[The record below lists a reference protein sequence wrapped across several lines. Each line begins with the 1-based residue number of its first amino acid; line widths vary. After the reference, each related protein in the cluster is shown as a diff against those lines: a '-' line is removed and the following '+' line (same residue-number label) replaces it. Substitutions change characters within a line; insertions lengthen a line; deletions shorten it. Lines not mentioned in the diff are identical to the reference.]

1 MADQIEDLIREIAA
15 KHGIAVSRD
24 DPILVLQTINSRLML
39 DSSAAHKVQLDHF
52 KEELEAIS
60 MRWRTD
66 AKDKADRILN
76 AALSASQEA
85 MRASVMQS
93 AEATSERV
101 RAAMNESLFRV
112 EGAASIAN
120 RSALLNLVASFITM
134 LAATIF
140 VLAWFR

>member
-39 DSSAAHKVQLDHF
+39 DSSAAHQVQLNHF
-52 KEELEAIS
+52 KEELELIS

-76 AALSASQEA
+76 AALSASKEA
-85 MRASVMQS
+85 MHASVMQS
-93 AEATSERV
+93 AEAASERV
-101 RAAMNESLFRV
+101 RSAMNESLARA
-112 EGAASIAN
+112 ESAASMAN
-120 RSALLNLVASFITM
+120 RSAILNVAASCITM
-134 LAATIF
+134 LAGTILLF
-140 VLAWFR
+140 TWFR

>member
-1 MADQIEDLIREIAA
+1 
-15 KHGIAVSRD
+15 
-24 DPILVLQTINSRLML
+24 ML
-39 DSSAAHKVQLDHF
+39 NSSAAHKVQLDHF

-66 AKDKADRILN
+66 AKDKTDRILN

-112 EGAASIAN
+112 ESAASIGN
-120 RSALLNLVASFITM
+120 RSAVLNLVASIITM
-134 LAATIF
+134 LAATI
-140 VLAWFR
+140 LACTCFR